1 MASISSDPPKVP
13 RFPWIGKKPFYGWI
27 IVAVGGVTQFFSGI
41 IYQGFATYL
50 SPLQKEFGWSKAV
63 LAGPRSIA
71 QVEQSVL
78 GPLEG
83 FLVDRFGPRRIVTIG
98 VFVTGL
104 GFILF
109 GLTDSLWMYY
119 LSNIIIALGSGL
131 QGMLIIS
138 VTVNNWFRR
147 RRSIAQSVMQLG
159 FPLAGVVAIPLLV
172 LVQDHMGWQTSAIGT
187 GLLIWAVGFPCSRF
201 LRTKPEPYGLL
212 PDGDIPGAPS
222 TDEAIERY
230 SSVEYGFTLREAI
243 HTPAFWF
250 IAIGLALNQMG
261 MGAVQVHLFLH
272 LEQGIGLTRPT
283 AALVWTVASI
293 TNIPSRLAG
302 GFLGDRLPKHLIIG
316 SSMVLMA
323 VAVFILSIAT
333 SVQMAFTYAVVYG
346 LAWGMRT
353 PVMNALQGEYF
364 GMRSQGVIRGWL
376 HSLSLPFTIAAP
388 VVAGYLADLQGS
400 YRTTFI
406 VMSFI
411 MLGGA
416 ALIFMALPPKPPL
429 HQE

>member
-1 MASISSDPPKVP
+1 M
-13 RFPWIGKKPFYGWI
+13 
-27 IVAVGGVTQFFSGI
+27 
-41 IYQGFATYL
+41 
-50 SPLQKEFGWSKAV
+50 
-63 LAGPRSIA
+63 
-71 QVEQSVL
+71 
-78 GPLEG
+78 
-83 FLVDRFGPRRIVTIG
+83 
-98 VFVTGL
+98 
-104 GFILF
+104 
-109 GLTDSLWMYY
+109 
-119 LSNIIIALGSGL
+119 
-131 QGMLIIS
+131 
-138 VTVNNWFRR
+138 
-147 RRSIAQSVMQLG
+147 
-159 FPLAGVVAIPLLV
+159 
-172 LVQDHMGWQTSAIGT
+172 
-187 GLLIWAVGFPCSRF
+187 
-201 LRTKPEPYGLL
+201 
-212 PDGDIPGAPS
+212 
-222 TDEAIERY
+222 
-230 SSVEYGFTLREAI
+230 
-243 HTPAFWF
+243 
-250 IAIGLALNQMG
+250 
-261 MGAVQVHLFLH
+261 
-272 LEQGIGLTRPT
+272 
-283 AALVWTVASI
+283 
-293 TNIPSRLAG
+293 
-302 GFLGDRLPKHLIIG
+302 GDRLPKHLIIG